1 MSCLSIIAAGM
12 ICGSPIA
19 VDGDTLRFGRQ
30 YVRLWGVDAEEL
42 DEPNGPRARA
52 ILKDVVDGLGPSLD
66 LLADRLPDGSI
77 RSTGLV
83 EKAREVGLKVHPYT
97 VRTEM
102 QPKWSN
108 SLEQTHHFLIE
119 ELKVDGFF
127 TDFPDLGRA
136 AVAQPQR
143 AMP

>member
-52 ILKDVVDGLGPSLD
+52 ILKDVVDGRHIKCTVVTIDNYGRSVG
-66 LLADRLPDGSI
+66 RCTVGSI
-77 RSTGLV
+77 DV
-83 EKAREVGLKVHPYT
+83 NREVIARGGALDCKRYSGGAFRSAEPSTSRTKLSQKPYC
-97 VRTEM
+97 
-102 QPKWSN
+102 
-108 SLEQTHHFLIE
+108 
-119 ELKVDGFF
+119 
-127 TDFPDLGRA
+127 
-136 AVAQPQR
+136 
-143 AMP
+143 

>member
-52 ILKDVVDGLGPSLD
+52 ILRDIVDGRHIKCTVVTIDNYGRSVG
-66 LLADRLPDGSI
+66 RCTVGSI
-77 RSTGLV
+77 DV
-83 EKAREVGLKVHPYT
+83 NREVIARGGALDCKRYSGGAFRSAEPSTSRTKLSQKPYC
-97 VRTEM
+97 R
-102 QPKWSN
+102 
-108 SLEQTHHFLIE
+108 
-119 ELKVDGFF
+119 G
-127 TDFPDLGRA
+127 
-136 AVAQPQR
+136 
-143 AMP
+143 

>member
-52 ILKDVVDGLGPSLD
+52 ILKDVVDGRHIKCTVVTIDDYGRSVG
-66 LLADRLPDGSI
+66 RCTVGSI
-77 RSTGLV
+77 DV
-83 EKAREVGLKVHPYT
+83 NREVIARGGALDCRRYSGGAFRSAEPSTSRTKLSQKPYC
-97 VRTEM
+97 R
-102 QPKWSN
+102 
-108 SLEQTHHFLIE
+108 
-119 ELKVDGFF
+119 G
-127 TDFPDLGRA
+127 
-136 AVAQPQR
+136 
-143 AMP
+143 

>member
-52 ILKDVVDGLGPSLD
+52 ILRDIVDGRHIKCTVVTIDNYGRSVG
-66 LLADRLPDGSI
+66 RCTVGSI
-77 RSTGLV
+77 DV
-83 EKAREVGLKVHPYT
+83 NREVIARGGALDCKRYSGGAFRSAEPSTSRTKLSQKPYC
-97 VRTEM
+97 
-102 QPKWSN
+102 
-108 SLEQTHHFLIE
+108 
-119 ELKVDGFF
+119 
-127 TDFPDLGRA
+127 
-136 AVAQPQR
+136 
-143 AMP
+143 

>member
-52 ILKDVVDGLGPSLD
+52 ILKDVVDGRHIKCTVVTIDNYGRSVG
-66 LLADRLPDGSI
+66 RCTVGSI
-77 RSTGLV
+77 DV
-83 EKAREVGLKVHPYT
+83 NREVIARGGALDCKRYSGGAFRSAEPSTSRTKLSQKPYC
-97 VRTEM
+97 R
-102 QPKWSN
+102 
-108 SLEQTHHFLIE
+108 
-119 ELKVDGFF
+119 G
-127 TDFPDLGRA
+127 
-136 AVAQPQR
+136 
-143 AMP
+143 

>member
-52 ILKDVVDGLGPSLD
+52 ILRDIVDGRHIKCTVVTIDNYGRSVG
-66 LLADRLPDGSI
+66 RCTVGSI
-77 RSTGLV
+77 DV
-83 EKAREVGLKVHPYT
+83 NREVIARGGALDCKRYSGGAFASVEPSTSRTKLSQKPYC
-97 VRTEM
+97 R
-102 QPKWSN
+102 
-108 SLEQTHHFLIE
+108 
-119 ELKVDGFF
+119 G
-127 TDFPDLGRA
+127 
-136 AVAQPQR
+136 
-143 AMP
+143 

>member
-52 ILKDVVDGLGPSLD
+52 ILKDVVDGRHIKCTVVTIDNYGRSVG
-66 LLADRLPDGSI
+66 RCTVGSI
-77 RSTGLV
+77 DV
-83 EKAREVGLKVHPYT
+83 NREVIARGGALDCRRYSGGAFASVEPSTSRTKLSQKPYC
-97 VRTEM
+97 R
-102 QPKWSN
+102 
-108 SLEQTHHFLIE
+108 
-119 ELKVDGFF
+119 G
-127 TDFPDLGRA
+127 
-136 AVAQPQR
+136 
-143 AMP
+143 